1 MWRSTSETWGS
12 LSKLL
17 HWGMAALILILFG
30 LGWTGVLLPTSPI
43 KLDVFFWHKSLGIL
57 ALGLILIRIAWRIS
71 EPTPR
76 LPPMPKWQ
84 RMAARVVEACLYGLM
99 LAMPLSGWAIQ
110 SASQFPFKVF
120 GLFPLP
126 PIIEPGKTAKVLA
139 GQIHLTLFWIFAVLL
154 VLHIGAALRHH
165 FLLRDEVLQRMW
177 VGLPRRPAADRR
189 D

>member
-1 MWRSTSETWGS
+1 MWRSTLETWGS

-17 HWGMAALILILFG
+17 HWGMATLILTLFG

-43 KLDVFFWHKSLGIL
+43 KLEVFFWHKSLGVL
-57 ALGLILIRIAWRIS
+57 ALGLVLIRIAWRIS

-84 RMAARVVEACLYGLM
+84 RMAARVVEGCLYLLM
-99 LAMPLSGWAIQ
+99 LAVPLSGWAIQ
-110 SASQFPFKVF
+110 SASNFPFKLF
-120 GLFPLP
+120 GLFSLP
-126 PIIEPGKTAKVLA
+126 TIIEPGKAAKVLA

-165 FLLRDEVLQRMW
+165 FLLRDQVLRRMW
-177 VGLPRRPAADRR
+177 PDSPRRPAANG
-189 D
+189 